1 MRLAENTRT
10 AVKAAIRRAMRQ
22 ARADL
27 RGLDRDLQ
35 RQVAAAYDQAL
46 AAIRD
51 DIASYADSNGSLRL
65 QVLRQLE
72 AQINNRLADLGQAR
86 DELLGAGLRQAADLG
101 ATPWATVGVNAA
113 AVSDDAV
120 RAVVT
125 FTANDGLQ
133 LSDRLWRVDQ
143 GARESI
149 QGAVQSA
156 IVRGQSASAAVNE
169 YLARGAA
176 PPRDL
181 IDKIGAS
188 SVGAVQQAAGN
199 AWMTGTIDP
208 RAQALRVFR
217 TEINRAHGLAF
228 EAAAFE
234 SDEVVGMKFL
244 LSPTHPERDICDM
257 HAAVNRYGL
266 GPGVYPRGKSP
277 WPAHP
282 NTLSFQNPVFADEVT
297 DDDRAGKQS
306 RVEWLKDQPAPVR
319 QAVLGGARKRWAFD
333 NGHIGEN
340 AIGTPWRVVKK
351 RLEREGITPPVF
363 ATNKGQ
369 TVVPP
374 PQELTPAG
382 APVSAAVVANGQ
394 HQVVK
399 RTLEVID
406 RVHRDGVLPTIPVD
420 STGAYH
426 YLGEYE
432 FFPYNNSASRIA
444 LSKWGDHKEHTLAHE
459 IGHFLDHQGLAPGKG
474 FASNNPADKRLEP
487 WRKAMRASE
496 SVRALRKL
504 QTGPATVDG
513 IPVQK
518 NYLDYLLDTRE
529 IWARSYAQ
537 WITQRSG
544 DQVLADQ
551 LGDILDRQRAA
562 KLAYPSQWEPEDFEP
577 IARAIDDLFRDI
589 GWLIDG

>member
-22 ARADL
+22 ARVDL

-199 AWMTGTIDP
+199 AWMTGNMDP

-244 LSPTHPERDICDM
+244 LSPNHPERDICDM

-266 GPGVYPRGKSP
+266 GPGVYPQGKSP

-297 DDDRAGKQS
+297 DDDRAGKQT
-306 RVEWLKDQPAPVR
+306 RVEWLKGQPAPVR

-333 NGHIGEN
+333 NGHIGEG

-351 RLEREGITPPVF
+351 RLEREGITPPTF
-363 ATNKGQ
+363 QTSKGKTPAVAVIQ
-369 TVVPP
+369 D
-374 PQELTPAG
+374 LTPAG
-382 APVSAAVVANGQ
+382 APVSDALVVNAHKRVAEQTLAA
-394 HQVVK
+394 
-399 RTLEVID
+399 ID
-406 RVHRDGVLPTIPVD
+406 KVHGDGVLPRIGINR
-420 STGAYH
+420 SSSKKYLGAYR
-426 YLGEYE
+426 Y
-432 FFPYNNSASRIA
+432 FPHNLQAVDIRLTSN
-444 LSKWGDHKEHTLAHE
+444 HVPNHVLAHE
-459 IGHFLDHQGLAPGKG
+459 VGHFIDHQGLAPGKG
-474 FASNNPADKRLEP
+474 YASSNGLDKRMDA
-487 WRKAMRASE
+487 WRAAVLKSDAIRSLQRLHGKNKIGTE
-496 SVRALRKL
+496 TVRRKY
-504 QTGPATVDG
+504 V
-513 IPVQK
+513 
-518 NYLDYLLDTRE
+518 NYLLKVEE

-544 DQVLADQ
+544 DSLLIEQ
-551 LGDILDRQRAA
+551 LEAIMDGIRNAP
-562 KLAYPSQWEPEDFEP
+562 LAYQSQWEPEDFEP
-577 IARAIDDLFRDI
+577 IARAMDDLFFEL
-589 GWLIDG
+589 GWRKNGQ